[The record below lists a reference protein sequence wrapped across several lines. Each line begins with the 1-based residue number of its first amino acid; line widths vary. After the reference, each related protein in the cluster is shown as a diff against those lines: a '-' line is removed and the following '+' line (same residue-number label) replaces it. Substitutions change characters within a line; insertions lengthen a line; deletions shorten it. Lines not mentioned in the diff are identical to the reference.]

1 MEFFDNEFLIF
12 FINMSL
18 VIFGICFFMVGIDKV
33 FFK

>member
-1 MEFFDNEFLIF
+1 MELFLIF
-12 FINMSL
+12 FIKMSL